1 MDPGLQAKAVFEEL
15 QRRHPGQLQSGQLR
29 TLQRRFRA
37 WRTRQGPDKEVYFDQ
52 EREPGAQCQSDFTA
66 MGKLGV
72 TIGGVPFKHLVY
84 RFVLPYSNW
93 EHVTIA
99 SSETF
104 EALVGGLQESLWA
117 LGGVPREHRT
127 DNLSAATHELRQ
139 SGGRACNRA
148 YADFLAQYGLEAS
161 RNYPGNAH
169 ENGDVESAHGH
180 FKTAL
185 EQRLRLSGTRD
196 FGSMEQYLRVLEE
209 LAEQRNSRRGERL
222 ATERAALRAL
232 PSRTP
237 AGVPGRA
244 AHGDA
249 RQRGACGQQGV
260 LGTVAADWGTAGGA
274 AVRRSGRTG
283 AMAGNWWSGTSGRWA
298 SSWGA
303 WITGT
308 SCIRCYA
315 SRERSHSTA
324 TAKRCSRRRPSGKR
338 TTSSARSACSA
349 TRIWNTCA
357 FCTWRRTTLQTRV
370 ETALQACLEAGKRPL
385 FEQVRAAAAPPRP
398 ELPQALALRIAEPD
412 LAVYDQLLA
421 GRRESS

>member
-1 MDPGLQAKAVFEEL
+1 MTTDEQVRILMKQLSKGGPLALAAAKAGMSQPTARKWRDGGKQPSESGPPRRHRTREDPFAALWSETEKLLAVDPGLQAKAVFEEL

-148 YADFLAQYGLEAS
+148 YADGSS
-161 RNYPGNAH
+161 R
-169 ENGDVESAHGH
+169 
-180 FKTAL
+180 
-185 EQRLRLSGTRD
+185 
-196 FGSMEQYLRVLEE
+196 
-209 LAEQRNSRRGERL
+209 
-222 ATERAALRAL
+222 
-232 PSRTP
+232 
-237 AGVPGRA
+237 
-244 AHGDA
+244 
-249 RQRGACGQQGV
+249 ACGEQTNHYVIDIGR
-260 LGTVAADWGTAGGA
+260 L
-274 AVRRSGRTG
+274 VRCDNFYQHS
-283 AMAGNWWSGTSGRWA
+283 APLA
-298 SSWGA
+298 SVVKIS
-303 WITGT
+303 
-308 SCIRCYA
+308 
-315 SRERSHSTA
+315 
-324 TAKRCSRRRPSGKR
+324 
-338 TTSSARSACSA
+338 
-349 TRIWNTCA
+349 
-357 FCTWRRTTLQTRV
+357 
-370 ETALQACLEAGKRPL
+370 
-385 FEQVRAAAAPPRP
+385 
-398 ELPQALALRIAEPD
+398 LAHNFF
-412 LAVYDQLLA
+412 
-421 GRRESS
+421 